1 MFTALDLLT
10 ESILLA
16 LPLSMIW
23 HLQMPTRKRLVVLGA
38 FWLRSPLLALSV
50 GRFIYTRRLC
60 RKGVDLGL
68 DSALLLIWLLVES
81 TYALLVSQFLALRA
95 FTLSFNS
102 GFGFGFTVNAG
113 PESYSLQQR
122 SGNKA
127 ASKPGSGAFVAT
139 ESDCQTATRN
149 WQDDRPTRG
158 MTTLNIVRETE
169 YSVEYLSS
177 TDEIPILRET
187 RQDGLDR

>member
-23 HLQMPTRKRLVVLGA
+23 NLQMPTRKRLVVLGA

-50 GRFIYTRRLC
+50 SRLIYTRRFC
-60 RKGVDLGL
+60 SKDVDPGL
-68 DSALLLIWLLVES
+68 DSALVLIWLLVES

-113 PESYSLQQR
+113 LDSYSLQQR
-122 SGNKA
+122 SENKA
-127 ASKPGSGAFVAT
+127 ASKPGSRAAVAI
-139 ESDCQTATRN
+139 ESDCRAATRN
-149 WQDDRPTRG
+149 WQDDASSRG
-158 MTTLNIVRETE
+158 TNTLNIVRETE

-177 TDEIPILRET
+177 TDEIPILRGAG
-187 RQDGLDR
+187 QDGLDR